1 MKKKIEKT
9 IYLTCFVLLAWVA
22 MSYMNT
28 ITHNMSDC
36 RYAEWNLLT
45 IMSGETAEARTAAV
59 PKATKHYSNSNVV
72 LLAKLI
78 EAENGSA
85 QNDETLWLTGAV
97 VMKRVKSKAY
107 PNSIR
112 GVIYQRGQYATA
124 AKLDS
129 VNPSTRA
136 LEIANDLLGVGCKEL
151 PDNLVFQAM
160 FPQGREVY
168 KKIDGEYFCLA

>member
-1 MKKKIEKT
+1 M
-9 IYLTCFVLLAWVA
+9 YSA
-22 MSYMNT
+22 
-28 ITHNMSDC
+28 
-36 RYAEWNLLT
+36 
-45 IMSGETAEARTAAV
+45 TAIACE
-59 PKATKHYSNSNVV
+59 SNVV

-124 AKLDS
+124 VKLDS

-136 LEIANDLLGVGCKEL
+136 LEIANDLLGVGCNEL
-151 PDNLVFQAM
+151 PDNRGFQAK
-160 FPQGREVY
+160 FPLGRELY
-168 KKIDGEYFCLA
+168 KKLDEKYIKG